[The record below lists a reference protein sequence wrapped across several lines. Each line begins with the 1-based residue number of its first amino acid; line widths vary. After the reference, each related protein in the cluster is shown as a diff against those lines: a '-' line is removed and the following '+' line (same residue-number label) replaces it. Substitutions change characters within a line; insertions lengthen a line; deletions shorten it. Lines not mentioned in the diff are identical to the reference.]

1 MVKIVEAV
9 TSAQMRAF
17 ARYPLELYKDCDYY
31 VPCFTSDE
39 KNIKN
44 PKKNYAAEGC
54 EVKCFLAEKNG
65 RIVGR
70 IAGVIVAESNRKFGE
85 KKIRF
90 SRFDFNG
97 DEDVAEALL
106 NKVAEFGKERG
117 MTVIHGPWGFND
129 TDREGMLTSGF
140 DRPATYA
147 TNYNY
152 EYYADVVR
160 KLGFKKESEWVEF
173 AIYPGTLD
181 PKIYKAADFVQ
192 KRYGFVEL
200 NDKYP
205 IKRIIREYGDLFF
218 DCYNEAYKDLDC
230 YVELKGK
237 VKQNVITQ
245 FATVINQDYFSCILD
260 PKTGKI
266 AAFGVVIPAIGKI
279 IKKHN
284 GNLLAS
290 AIPLLKAKKKP
301 DALEL
306 TLIGV
311 APEYRNSGVNAM
323 IITRI
328 HRNIMKNGI
337 KNVVC
342 NPMLTTN
349 AGILTQWKWV
359 EHEEIKR
366 RATFEKEISQ

>member
-9 TSAQMRAF
+9 TPAQMRAF
-17 ARYPLELYKDCDYY
+17 ARYPLKLYKNNDYY

-44 PKKNYAAEGC
+44 PKKNYAAAGC
-54 EVKCFLAEKNG
+54 EVRCFLAEKDG
-65 RIVGR
+65 EIVGR
-70 IAGVIVAESNRKFGE
+70 IAGIIVEESNRKFGE

-97 DEDVAEALL
+97 DEDVAAALL

-117 MTVIHGPWGFND
+117 MTALHGPWGFND

-152 EYYADVVR
+152 EYYADVVQ

-173 AIYPGTLD
+173 AIYPETLD
-181 PKIYKAADFVQ
+181 PKIYKAAEFVQ
-192 KRYGFVEL
+192 KRYGFEEL
-200 NDKYP
+200 CDKYTVGQI
-205 IKRIIREYGDLFF
+205 IKLYCDKFF

-230 YVELKGK
+230 YVELKGD
-237 VKQNVITQ
+237 VKKTVVKQ
-245 FATVINQDYFSCILD
+245 FATVINGDYFSCILD
-260 PKTGKI
+260 PETGKI
-266 AAFGVVIPAIGKI
+266 AAFGVVLPAIGDI

-284 GNLLAS
+284 GS
-290 AIPLLKAKKKP
+290 AVLSVLPILRTIANPKS
-301 DALEL
+301 LEL

-311 APEYRNSGVNAM
+311 APEYRNTGVNAM
-323 IITRI
+323 IIARI

-349 AGILTQWKWV
+349 AGVLTQWKWV
-359 EHEEIKR
+359 KHEEIKR
-366 RATFEKEISQ
+366 RATFEKEIL

>member
-17 ARYPLELYKDCDYY
+17 ARYPLELYKDCDHY

-65 RIVGR
+65 KIVGR

-237 VKQNVITQ
+237 VKQNVIAQ

-290 AIPLLKAKKKP
+290 AIPLLKAIKKP

-366 RATFEKEISQ
+366 RATFEKEIS

>member
-237 VKQNVITQ
+237 VKQNVIAQ

-284 GNLLAS
+284 GNLFAS

>member
-54 EVKCFLAEKNG
+54 EVKCYLAEKNG

-106 NKVAEFGKERG
+106 SKVVEFGKERG

-237 VKQNVITQ
+237 VKQNVIAQ

>member
-54 EVKCFLAEKNG
+54 EVKCYLAEKNG

-106 NKVAEFGKERG
+106 SKVVEFGKERG

-230 YVELKGK
+230 YVELEGK
-237 VKQNVITQ
+237 VKQNVIAQ
-245 FATVINQDYFSCILD
+245 FATVINQDYFFCILD

>member
-9 TSAQMRAF
+9 TPAQMRAF
-17 ARYPLELYKDCDYY
+17 ARYPLELYKGCDHY

-65 RIVGR
+65 KIVGR

-152 EYYADVVR
+152 EYYADIVR
-160 KLGFKKESEWVEF
+160 KLGFKIESEWVEF

-237 VKQNVITQ
+237 VKQNVIAQ

-290 AIPLLKAKKKP
+290 AIPLLKAIKKP

-366 RATFEKEISQ
+366 RATFEKEIS

>member
-1 MVKIVEAV
+1 MVRIVEAV
-9 TSAQMRAF
+9 TPAQMRAF
-17 ARYPLELYKDCDYY
+17 AKYPLELYRNSDYY

-65 RIVGR
+65 RVVGR
-70 IAGVIVAESNRKFGE
+70 IAGIIVAESNRKFGE

-140 DRPATYA
+140 NFPATYA

-152 EYYADVVR
+152 EYYADVVQ

-173 AIYPGTLD
+173 AIYPETLD
-181 PKIYKAADFVQ
+181 PKIYKAAEFVQ

-205 IKRIIREYGDLFF
+205 IKRVIKEYGDLFF

-237 VKQNVITQ
+237 VKQNVIMQ

-266 AAFGVVIPAIGKI
+266 AAFGVVIPAIGDI

-284 GNLLAS
+284 GNLVAS
-290 AIPLLKAKKKP
+290 ALPLLKAIKKP
-301 DALEL
+301 AALEL

-311 APEYRNSGVNAM
+311 APEYRNTGVNAM

-337 KNVVC
+337 KKVVC
-342 NPMLTTN
+342 NPMLTSN

-359 EHEEIKR
+359 EHKEIKR
-366 RATFEKEISQ
+366 RATFEKEIS

>member
-17 ARYPLELYKDCDYY
+17 ARYPLELYKDCDHY

-237 VKQNVITQ
+237 VKQNVIAQ

>member
-9 TSAQMRAF
+9 TPAQMRAF
-17 ARYPLELYKDCDYY
+17 ARYPLELYKDCDHY

-237 VKQNVITQ
+237 VKQNVIAQ

-290 AIPLLKAKKKP
+290 AIPLLKAIKKP

-366 RATFEKEISQ
+366 RATFEKEIS

>member
-31 VPCFTSDE
+31 VTCFTSDE

-54 EVKCFLAEKNG
+54 EVKCYLAEKNG

-106 NKVAEFGKERG
+106 SKVAEFGKERG

-237 VKQNVITQ
+237 VKQNVIAQ

>member
-17 ARYPLELYKDCDYY
+17 ARYPLELYKDCDHY

-70 IAGVIVAESNRKFGE
+70 IAGVIVSESNRKFGE

-237 VKQNVITQ
+237 VKQNVIAQ

-284 GNLLAS
+284 GNLIAS
-290 AIPLLKAKKKP
+290 VIPLLKAKKKP

>member
-17 ARYPLELYKDCDYY
+17 ARYPLELYKDCDHY

-65 RIVGR
+65 KIVGR

-237 VKQNVITQ
+237 VKQNVIAQ

-290 AIPLLKAKKKP
+290 AIPLLKAIKKP

>member
-9 TSAQMRAF
+9 TPAQMRAF
-17 ARYPLELYKDCDYY
+17 ARYPLELYKDCDHY

-106 NKVAEFGKERG
+106 SKVAEFGKERG

-237 VKQNVITQ
+237 VKQNVIAQ

-366 RATFEKEISQ
+366 RATFEKEIS

>member
-70 IAGVIVAESNRKFGE
+70 IAGVIVSESNRKFGE

-106 NKVAEFGKERG
+106 NKVAEFGKKRG

-200 NDKYP
+200 NNKYP

-237 VKQNVITQ
+237 VKQNVIAQ

>member
-54 EVKCFLAEKNG
+54 EVKCYLAEKNG

-106 NKVAEFGKERG
+106 SKVVEYGKKLG

-237 VKQNVITQ
+237 VKQNVIAQ

>member
-70 IAGVIVAESNRKFGE
+70 IAGVIVSESNRKFGE

-129 TDREGMLTSGF
+129 TDREGMLTTGF

-237 VKQNVITQ
+237 VKQNVIAQ

-279 IKKHN
+279 IKEHN

>member
-17 ARYPLELYKDCDYY
+17 ARYPLELYKDCDHY

-279 IKKHN
+279 IKEHN

>member
-237 VKQNVITQ
+237 VKQNVIAQ